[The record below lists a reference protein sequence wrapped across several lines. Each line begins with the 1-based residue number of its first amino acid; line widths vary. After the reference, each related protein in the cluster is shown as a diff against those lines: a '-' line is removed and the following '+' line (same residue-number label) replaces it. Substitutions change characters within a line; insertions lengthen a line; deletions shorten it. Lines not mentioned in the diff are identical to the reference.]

1 MKIFKK
7 LTSKKKKFF
16 SHFFTNFFVPTFSN
30 DLKYTLITF
39 YSMIKQRS
47 NNFSSLSC
55 VTVPKTAPPP
65 TKTACPP
72 TFTVM
77 PREVVTYQ
85 FLVRFSQIFFHWCI
99 VWSRLFP
106 NTIGNFSVDFTSM
119 FKVSERYAYRF
130 LRQTKNHDRTTPP

>member
-1 MKIFKK
+1 
-7 LTSKKKKFF
+7 
-16 SHFFTNFFVPTFSN
+16 
-30 DLKYTLITF
+30 
-39 YSMIKQRS
+39 MIKQRS

-106 NTIGNFSVDFTSM
+106 NTIRNFSVDFTSM

-130 LRQTKNHDRTTPP
+130 LRQTKNHDRTTHPQKNIDKKERFFATSLDTTVVKFHIRIWKITFCSSYE